1 MPMEPMPTEPMWEKL
16 TWHEHGA
23 AFPVEVKGKEQTLK
37 FFGWWGWLSFFEE
50 KEFVWCCKWVNHK
63 PHKLRKMHGVRTIGK
78 ARNTIRINM
87 DEWISM
93 DELYVSRELTS
104 YEEAWGWF
112 SGYFD

>member
-1 MPMEPMPTEPMWEKL
+1 
-16 TWHEHGA
+16 
-23 AFPVEVKGKEQTLK
+23 
-37 FFGWWGWLSFFEE
+37 
-50 KEFVWCCKWVNHK
+50 
-63 PHKLRKMHGVRTIGK
+63 
-78 ARNTIRINM
+78 M